1 MATIL
6 DLRVIN
12 RPEGPWYQFSWR
24 ADPAE
29 WESTLAAIKEIP
41 LEDREW
47 DSERKLWRVRATG
60 EATVQLSLA
69 FENFWSALE
78 ALRSQRSLFEEVEA

>member
-24 ADPAE
+24 ADPGE

-47 DSERKLWRVRATG
+47 DPEQRVWRVRATG
-60 EATVQLSLA
+60 ETAVQLSLA
-69 FENFWSALE
+69 FENFWSAVE